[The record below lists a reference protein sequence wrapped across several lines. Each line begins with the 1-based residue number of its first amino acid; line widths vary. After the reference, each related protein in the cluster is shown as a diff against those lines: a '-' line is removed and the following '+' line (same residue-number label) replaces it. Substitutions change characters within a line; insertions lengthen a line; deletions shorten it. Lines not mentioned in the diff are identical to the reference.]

1 MEPQTLQ
8 DLLMDLEQELL
19 RLGYTKAT
27 MTFYRSR
34 WRTLREFAA
43 KNGNVHYSEQLRID
57 FVREWEG

>member
-8 DLLMDLEQELL
+8 DLLMDLEQDLL

-34 WRTLREFAA
+34 WRTLREFTA
-43 KNGNVHYSEQLRID
+43 KNGNVLAFRTTRHR
-57 FVREWEG
+57 FRT